1 MPLEMTNE
9 PQTHVAATPHDQGG
23 AADHGHGHESEALG
37 PIDVQAWGA
46 LVLGIALAL
55 IVALSIAATNLRAA

>member
-1 MPLEMTNE
+1 MPLEMTHE
-9 PQTHVAATPHDQGG
+9 PATHTAAAPDDQGG
-23 AADHGHGHESEALG
+23 ADDHGHGHGSEALG

-55 IVALSIAATNLRAA
+55 IVALSITATNLRAA